1 MPFSLSVLRLAVLAI
16 AGSNIAAFPASAAA
30 DTSFLRGVYAAAP
43 DQCDQAR
50 LVVSERSV
58 RQYADGALDRRFD
71 VVDYLLTFNHENGRV
86 ASSGLILQLIA
97 DSHYYVL
104 HLDPTSNDHPDQYRT
119 NWFRSDKRIMRAQL
133 SEFVEQRAYRGTIV
147 EPC

>member
-16 AGSNIAAFPASAAA
+16 AGSNVAAFPASAAA
-30 DTSFLRGVYAAAP
+30 DSSFLRGVYAADA

-58 RQYADGALDRRFD
+58 RQYTDGALDRRFE
-71 VVDYLLTFNHENGRV
+71 VVDYLLTFNHESGRV

-97 DSHYYVL
+97 DSHYYIL
-104 HLDPTSNDHPDQYRT
+104 HLDPISGDNSDRYRT
-119 NWFRSDKRIMRAQL
+119 TWFRSDKRIMRAQL
-133 SEFVEQRAYRGTIV
+133 TEFVEQRAHRGTIV